1 MTTDAA
7 LENVPETRDIAPI
20 DLDDKYT
27 RLSGRIFV
35 SGAQALVRIPI
46 DQARRD
52 AANGLNTAGFVSG
65 YRGSPLGMYDMALW
79 QADQHLKAHSIL
91 FQPGVNEELA
101 ATAING
107 TQEAPYLPGARHQGI
122 FSLWYGKGP
131 GVDRSADAMKHG
143 NLAGAHRFGGVLALC
158 GDDHAAR
165 SSTTAHQSDQAMI
178 HYGMPL
184 LNPANIQEVLDYGLL
199 GLAMSRYSG
208 AWVGM
213 KCVTDTIDGTASIEV
228 DPARNLPVIPVDFPM
243 PEGGIGNAGKWV
255 HMLQVERRLF
265 DERLPAA
272 QAFAR
277 ANDLDGVRFG
287 VVGRCR
293 LGIVTTGKNFLDVL
307 EALASLG
314 ITRQEAERQGIAVYK
329 VGMVYPL
336 EPEKMKRFASAC
348 DEVLV
353 IEEKRGVIE
362 PQLTQMLYNL
372 PDVER
377 PRLIGKADAAG
388 QPLISSVGEL
398 TSAAIADIVAQ
409 RIGAVFGEEEM
420 RRRLLPRDNIG
431 KISAAAAVSPVM
443 RAPTFCAGCPHST
456 STHVPDGSIALSG
469 IGCHGMAGFF
479 PERKVFSSSQMGG
492 EGAAWIGQA
501 PFTDM
506 PHIFQNL
513 GDGTYFHSGIVA
525 LRACVAAGV
534 PITYKILLNGAIGMT
549 GGQPIEGEAF
559 AGELTAPHVA
569 NQVRAEGVERIAV
582 VSDDIDKY
590 GDRADFPRGTSFHH
604 RDDLDLV
611 QRELREIAGV
621 SVIIYDQSCATERR
635 RLRKRGKVAPSTTR
649 LYIDPEVCEGC
660 GDCGVQSSCIALEPL
675 ETDLGR
681 KRRIN
686 QSVCNQD
693 ISCLKG
699 FCPSFVTLEGAK
711 PRSRVAD
718 LSKLGDIA
726 SRLPEPERPDLGSA
740 FSVLVTGIGGN
751 GVVTVGAILGMAA
764 HLEGKLATVLDM
776 SGFAQRNGA
785 VLSHVRITGN
795 ARQEHSA
802 RIPERGLDLLIGCD
816 AIVSGNADSIRMMD
830 PGSTRVLVND
840 FIAPTAGF
848 AADPDMWM
856 DFGRFAHVIAERV
869 GEENLY
875 RVNATDAALAL
886 VGDAIGANMFLVGH
900 AWQKGL
906 LPLTRQS
913 LEAAITTNGA
923 AVGMNRAAFDLGRM
937 AAADPDGF
945 AALAG
950 YAKPDAAARP
960 VATLEELV
968 AARAAHLTAYQDES
982 LARRYRAFI
991 DRVAAAEK
999 AAGTDGL
1006 AMVVARVLAKL
1017 LAYKDEY
1024 EVARLFSRP
1033 SFQQG
1038 LSDQFEGDYR
1048 IAFNLAPPFLS
1059 RRNPAT
1065 GRLVKRSYGPV
1076 MLKGFKMLARLK
1088 GLRGTMFDP
1097 FGRHPHRKLERAL
1110 AGEYEAL
1117 VEGLLKTLRA
1127 DNAAE
1132 HIAIAAIYDGI
1143 RGYDVVKEEAVGKA
1157 RAAVA
1162 DALGKQMLPA

>member
-1 MTTDAA
+1 MTTEAA
-7 LENVPETRDIAPI
+7 LENVSETRDIAPI
-20 DLDDKYT
+20 GLDDKYL
-27 RLSGRIFV
+27 RLTGRIFV

-52 AANGLNTAGFVSG
+52 AAKGLDTAGFVSG

-79 QADQHLKAHSIL
+79 QADKHLKAHSIL

-107 TQEAPYLPGARHQGI
+107 TQEAPFLPGARHQGV
-122 FSLWYGKGP
+122 FSIWYGKGP
-131 GVDRSADAMKHG
+131 GVDRSGDAMKHG

-199 GLAMSRYSG
+199 GLEMSRYSG

-213 KCVTDTIDGTASIEV
+213 KCLADTIDGTASIEV
-228 DPARNLPVIPVDFPM
+228 DPARNVPVIPTDYPM
-243 PEGGIGNAGKWV
+243 PEGGVGNPGKWV
-255 HMLQVERRLF
+255 PMLQAEKRLF
-265 DERLPAA
+265 EERLPAA

-277 ANDLDGVRFG
+277 ANNLDGVRFG
-287 VVGRCR
+287 ADGRCR
-293 LGIVTTGKNFLDVL
+293 LGIVTSGKSFLDVL
-307 EALASLG
+307 EAFASLG
-314 ITRQEAERQGIAVYK
+314 ITEQDARRQGIAIYK

-336 EPEKMKRFASAC
+336 EPVRMRRFATAC
-348 DEVLV
+348 EEVLV

-362 PQLTQMLYNL
+362 PQLVQTLYNL
-372 PDVER
+372 PDTER
-377 PRLIGKADAAG
+377 PRMIGKTDAAG
-388 QPLISSVGEL
+388 QPFISSVGEL
-398 TSAAIADIVAQ
+398 TSAGITTIIAK

-420 RRRLLPRDNIG
+420 RRRLMPHDNIG
-431 KISAAAAVSPVM
+431 KVGATASVSPVV

-456 STHVPDGSIALSG
+456 STRVPDGSIALSG
-469 IGCHGMAGFF
+469 IGCHGMAAFF

-513 GDGTYFHSGIVA
+513 GDGTYFHSGIIA

-549 GGQPIEGEAF
+549 GGQPIEGEEF

-582 VSDDIDKY
+582 VSDHIEKY
-590 GDRADFPRGTSFHH
+590 GDRAAFPRGTSFHH
-604 RDDLDLV
+604 RDDLDTV
-611 QRELREIAGV
+611 QRELREINGV
-621 SVIIYDQSCATERR
+621 SVIIYDQPCATERR

-649 LYIDPEVCEGC
+649 LYIDPDVCEGC
-660 GDCGVQSSCIALEPL
+660 GDCGVQSNCIALEPL
-675 ETDLGR
+675 ETDSGR

-693 ISCLKG
+693 LSCLKG

-711 PRSRVAD
+711 PRSRAAD
-718 LSKLGDIA
+718 LSKLGDIT
-726 SRLPEPERPDLGSA
+726 SRLSEPERPDVGDT

-764 HLEGKLATVLDM
+764 HLEGRLATVLDM

-785 VLSHVRITGN
+785 VLSHVRITGK
-795 ARQEHSA
+795 AQQEHSA

-816 AIVSGNADSIRMMD
+816 AIVTGNADSIRMME
-830 PGSTRVLVND
+830 PGNTRVLVND
-840 FIAPTAGF
+840 FVAPTSGF
-848 AADPDMWM
+848 AADPDMRM
-856 DFGRFAHVIAERV
+856 DFSRFAQVIAERV

-875 RVNATDAALAL
+875 RVNATDAAMAL

-900 AWQKGL
+900 AWQRGL
-906 LPLTRQS
+906 LPLSRQS

-945 AALAG
+945 ARLTG
-950 YAKPDAAARP
+950 NAKPKVSTLTP
-960 VATLEELV
+960 ATLDEV
-968 AARAAHLTAYQDES
+968 VTTRAAHLTAYQDER

-991 DRVAAAEK
+991 DRVVAAEK

-1006 AMVVARVLAKL
+1006 AIVVARVLAKL

-1033 SFQQG
+1033 SFQKG
-1038 LSDQFEGDYR
+1038 LSEQFEGDYR

-1065 GRLVKRSYGPV
+1065 GRLVKRSYGPM
-1076 MLKGFKMLARLK
+1076 MLKAFRLLARLK
-1088 GLRGTMFDP
+1088 GLRGTVFDP
-1097 FGRHPHRKLERAL
+1097 FGRHSHRKLERAL
-1110 AGEYEAL
+1110 ADEYETL
-1117 VEGLLKTLRA
+1117 VERLMTTLRP
-1127 DNAAE
+1127 DNAAD

-1143 RGYDVVKEEAVGKA
+1143 RGYDVVKEEAIERA

-1162 DALGKQMLPA
+1162 DALKKQAPPA